1 MFCII
6 YGCVVLWTFLNGV
19 CSVTLYREEGTIG
32 PGDALKDPDT
42 ICCVRPEW
50 EALMY
55 LDYATVFIDQN
66 TAFAY
71 INGSV
76 KFGYSLSRGKVYIH
90 TDGVMQSPLIPKPVP
105 SNYTILYDFS
115 HGIVYSVVYGEC
127 QKTQLEQNMTLQCIP
142 GSAKDIS
149 AGVVGNE
156 NTGRLVHTYR
166 YTDTGD
172 VPWKITATVL
182 KIDIAP
188 VEPKECDP
196 VTVTYFA
203 PTANP
208 DSGSL
213 YTLNVLD
220 IGDIKSLDMF
230 DIPKEC
236 THL

>member
-1 MFCII
+1 M
-6 YGCVVLWTFLNGV
+6 
-19 CSVTLYREEGTIG
+19 G
-32 PGDALKDPDT
+32 PGDALKNPDN
-42 ICCVRPEW
+42 ICCVRQEW
-50 EALMY
+50 EALLY

-76 KFGYSLSRGKVYIH
+76 KFGYSLSRGKVYMHI
-90 TDGVMQSPLIPKPVP
+90 DGVEQSPLIPKPVP
-105 SNYTILYDFS
+105 SITTLLYDFT
-115 HGIVYSVVYGEC
+115 HGKMYNVANGEC
-127 QKTQLEQNMTLQCIP
+127 QKSSLEQNMTLQCIP
-142 GSAKDIS
+142 GSAKEIS
-149 AGVVGNE
+149 AGVIGNE
-156 NTGRLVHTYR
+156 KSARLVHTYR
-166 YTDTGD
+166 YTDTGE
-172 VPWKITATVL
+172 VPWKITATVF